1 MLNIE
6 IVPVLFVNCITDM
19 LLVFGMS
26 RAIQFLVSILL
37 FTHITDLMGSSLC
50 SLCDGYTALKFVGV
64 LMLLNVFVCG
74 SWISISSY
82 GVMSLSFISSR

>member
-6 IVPVLFVNCITDM
+6 IVPVFFVNCIAVM
-19 LLVFGMS
+19 SLVFGML
-26 RAIQFLVSILL
+26 RAIQLLVSILL

-74 SWISISSY
+74 SWISISLY
-82 GVMSLSFISSR
+82 NVPSLLFISSK